1 MDPGQRE
8 AAKVAD
14 LSAVDSPGY
23 SRAAAAAAERT
34 GRPGQQAFDDP
45 ADQAG
50 HDEYTR
56 NVIQGAILG
65 LMAAQGMG
73 LFTGAAAGGVPA
85 GLGPSWHTK
94 VEAPLRMG
102 VPYRTGPGGSYH
114 GSTRSADFMPAVPNP
129 TSYADPARAAALKSG
144 YTPATLPHHPSA
156 YAAREAASVAE
167 ALKAA
172 QQTVADPTQL
182 ARLLLRSGRS
192 RPPYGPV
199 SGGSDAARANPG
211 RSTLQDR
218 INANQGPV
226 TYQRPPSPPEIKAA
240 EDAWIA
246 QRFGAR
252 PPSGRGELLSG
263 RSGYRRGGGPGGY
276 RPGVLDFIEEYLGR
290 SLKGTP

>member
-156 YAAREAASVAE
+156 HAAREAGRALHQAGFRPDAWQAS
-167 ALKAA
+167 
-172 QQTVADPTQL
+172 DPTQL

-246 QRFGAR
+246 KNFGSR
-252 PPSGRGELLSG
+252 PPLWREELL
-263 RSGYRRGGGPGGY
+263 RSGAGSGPYRT
-276 RPGVLDFIEEYLGR
+276 GVVDFIEEYLGR